1 MFLPLM
7 KKALM
12 GGRVKTG
19 LSLAMIRYSAFPLV
33 CYITGAEF
41 YFCPYPTKNK
51 IETNYSLF
59 EAVICLGF
67 NSGAFNFFFQL
78 LILYRVKLS

>member
-12 GGRVKTG
+12 GGTVKK
-19 LSLAMIRYSAFPLV
+19 LVSLAMIRNSALSLV
-33 CYITGAEF
+33 CYTTGAEF
-41 YFCPYPTKNK
+41 YFCPYPPKNK

-67 NSGAFNFFFQL
+67 NLGALKFLFN
-78 LILYRVKLS
+78 Y